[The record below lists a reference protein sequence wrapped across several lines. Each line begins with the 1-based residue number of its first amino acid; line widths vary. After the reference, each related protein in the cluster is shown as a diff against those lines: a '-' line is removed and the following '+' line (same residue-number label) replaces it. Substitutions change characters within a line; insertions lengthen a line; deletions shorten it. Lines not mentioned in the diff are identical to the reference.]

1 MCSIGECCGCC
12 AGFSVSGVVFMIF
25 VAMLL
30 KYQPFFIV
38 GIDDYKH
45 SKEAAFKAMWAFI
58 FTFGVSL
65 VILVRDSRRK
75 RFQTLLDRQT
85 YEQLR
90 APDLAGLEELDNDGR
105 DEGRVPD
112 LPLSVSEGVYA

>member
-1 MCSIGECCGCC
+1 
-12 AGFSVSGVVFMIF
+12 
-25 VAMLL
+25 
-30 KYQPFFIV
+30 
-38 GIDDYKH
+38 
-45 SKEAAFKAMWAFI
+45 MWAFI